1 MEDLCR
7 SLGVQGL
14 DGCGHRGEG
23 VHVSG
28 YVLNVGLTLT
38 DGVGLGESRMTQVS
52 DLNSII
58 SVLDILSLRDLW
70 SLIWRC

>member
-14 DGCGHRGEG
+14 DRCGRRGEG
-23 VHVSG
+23 AHVSG
-28 YVLNVGLTLT
+28 YVLSVGLTLT

>member
-1 MEDLCR
+1 MCWIGTKSRDGRPVGR

-38 DGVGLGESRMTQVS
+38 DGVGLGES
-52 DLNSII
+52 
-58 SVLDILSLRDLW
+58 LDDSGFLT
-70 SLIWRC
+70 